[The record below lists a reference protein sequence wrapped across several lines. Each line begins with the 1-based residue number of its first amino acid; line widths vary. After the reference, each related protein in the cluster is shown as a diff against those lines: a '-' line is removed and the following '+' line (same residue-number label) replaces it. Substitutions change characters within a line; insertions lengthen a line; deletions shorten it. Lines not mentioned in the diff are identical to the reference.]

1 MSRDFRG
8 IKAAKCRRIYSTV
21 PLTTAPLRS
30 GGRLLLELQD
40 CLLSEEDEELPSAWH
55 VVGAVQHV
63 HLVERPVVIVLVGA
77 QKVVVGDPEGQVIV
91 GTVDAVEAVGRPV
104 GGLVGAVEAFDHLL
118 EGTELFRHL
127 VVIGE
132 ADDLGDGE
140 PELFAKLMEELL
152 GGQWVCAVAIG
163 DEAEALW
170 KLLEVAESHAHGQDA
185 RADAAAVRDAVSK
198 DGALCGVH
206 DEPDI
211 GLEAADLDVGLVS
224 GEGIAG
230 AIVIAVYERLVAVGG
245 SLAVVCDLL
254 VRDGNAVEVLKGLG
268 CLTQGEA

>member
-1 MSRDFRG
+1 MLSALSSMS
-8 IKAAKCRRIYSTV
+8 T
-21 PLTTAPLRS
+21 
-30 GGRLLLELQD
+30 
-40 CLLSEEDEELPSAWH
+40 LLS
-55 VVGAVQHV
+55 
-63 HLVERPVVIVLVGA
+63 PVVIVLVGA

-163 DEAEALW
+163 DEAEAFRELP
-170 KLLEVAESHAHGQDA
+170 EVSESHAQ
-185 RADAAAVRDAVSK
+185 AAAVLR
-198 DGALCGVH
+198 G
-206 DEPDI
+206 EP
-211 GLEAADLDVGLVS
+211 
-224 GEGIAG
+224 
-230 AIVIAVYERLVAVGG
+230 
-245 SLAVVCDLL
+245 
-254 VRDGNAVEVLKGLG
+254 GNFLQPLF
-268 CLTQGEA
+268 